1 MWASSVDD
9 SHDGKMPA
17 GRTDNSKRRV
27 ADLGEYG
34 LIDRL
39 ARLTQQPHSDP
50 FQPPREGE
58 INVGDDAAIWLPER
72 TGFELLTTDA
82 LVEGVH
88 FTHETTNWNDL
99 GWKSLAV
106 NLSDVAAMGGRPVRA
121 FVTLGLR
128 PETDAADVEALY
140 SGMQELAAAF
150 GPPISGGDTVAA
162 PLTLISITVVGHVET
177 AGLRRSGGSPGDLLA
192 VTNELGASAGGLE
205 LLQAREPL
213 TADDD
218 VALVQCHRRPWPRI
232 AEGRVLA
239 DAGVRCGMD
248 LSDGLL
254 ADAAKLAYASGVG
267 ITLERAAIPV
277 HAALQRR
284 FGDKACDIA
293 LAGGEDYEL
302 LVAAPAEVLKRASDR
317 LMEAGLSRLHVIGEL
332 TAGTLGHVRLVDADG
347 ADVQPSRRPWDHFSH
362 A

>member
-1 MWASSVDD
+1 
-9 SHDGKMPA
+9 MPA
-17 GRTDNSKRRV
+17 GRTNSSKRRV
-27 ADLGEYG
+27 ADLGELG

-58 INVGDDAAIWLPER
+58 IDIGDDAAIWLPER

-88 FTHETTNWNDL
+88 FTHETTSWNDL

-106 NLSDVAAMGGRPVRA
+106 SLSDVAAMGGRPARA

-128 PETDAADVEALY
+128 PETDSADVEALY
-140 SGMQELAAAF
+140 SGMQELATAF
-150 GPPISGGDTVAA
+150 GPTISGGDTVAA

-205 LLQAREPL
+205 LLQTREPL

-239 DAGVRCGMD
+239 SAGVRCGMD

-254 ADAAKLAYASGVG
+254 GDAAKLAHASGVG
-267 ITLERAAIPV
+267 VTISSTTLPIHPAV
-277 HAALQRR
+277 VRR
-284 FGDKACDIA
+284 FGETGRQLA
-293 LAGGEDYEL
+293 LGGGEDYEL
-302 LVAAPAEVLKRASDR
+302 LVAGPPDIVERAGSALEQADLAPLRIVGRLTAEAPGRVRVVDDAGREVEPTRAS
-317 LMEAGLSRLHVIGEL
+317 
-332 TAGTLGHVRLVDADG
+332 
-347 ADVQPSRRPWDHFSH
+347 WDHF
-362 A
+362 ARNER